1 MAGNIYF
8 VTATSRAPE
17 VRARLNSLIAEDDRY
32 ELAHD
37 KWFVVY
43 DGALRDLAEKAGVR
57 GGDEQIGAGIVLPV
71 TTYSG
76 RANTALWDWLR
87 RKSD

>member
-8 VTATSRAPE
+8 VTATSNSPE
-17 VRARLNSLIAEDDRY
+17 VRSRLFSLIAEDDRY
-32 ELAHD
+32 ELAPD
-37 KWFVVY
+37 KWFVVW

-57 GGDEQIGAGIVLPV
+57 SGDEQIGTGMVLPV

-76 RANTALWDWLR
+76 RANKALWDWLR
-87 RKSD
+87 RKEA